1 MSFTFFEIEF
11 TRDGQVFDEAQV
23 AKLLGA
29 ADGFTDLIVLSHGWN
44 NNKAEAS
51 DLYEVLCANL
61 AQVVAA
67 NVVSDLAG
75 REFGVLR
82 VFWPSKRFDDADLIP
97 GGGAASADVEN
108 EKALLRVL
116 EEMKRDPARLGGS
129 ETSTVRSSIDAAQRL
144 VPRLETDETARREF
158 VLHLRAVLDPA
169 AAHPDDGTEE
179 FFARAPEQIFNSFS
193 DAVPAPAATGGGGGA
208 TSVGDAGGA
217 AGVGDLLSGFK
228 AAARRIANF
237 TTYCTMKQRAGLV
250 GSTGLA
256 RVLRQLRDQQPDLR
270 LHLVGHSFGGRLVT
284 AAANALPVGTPAV
297 TMTLLQ
303 AAFSHN
309 GLARKFDGRNDGAFR
324 DVIAQA
330 RISGP
335 ILITHTK
342 NDRAVGIAYPLA
354 SRLSRDQA
362 AALGDKEDPY
372 GGMGRNGAQH
382 MGGDVVEGDLQLV
395 GGSYTL
401 APGKVFNLKADASI
415 KDHGDVTGPEV
426 AYALLSVVR
435 TV

>member
-1 MSFTFFEIEF
+1 MSFTPFEIEF
-11 TRDGQVFDEAQV
+11 TRDGLVFDEAQV
-23 AKLLGA
+23 TQLLDA
-29 ADGFTDLIVLSHGWN
+29 AHGLTDLLVLSHGWN
-44 NNKAEAS
+44 NDKAEAS
-51 DLYEVLCANL
+51 GLYDTLCANL
-61 AQVVAA
+61 AKVVAA
-67 NVVSDLAG
+67 NVVPDLAG

-82 VFWPSKRFDDADLIP
+82 IFWPSKRFADADLIP
-97 GGGAASADVEN
+97 GGGAASANIEN
-108 EKALLRVL
+108 DEALLRVL
-116 EEMKRDPARLGGS
+116 EELKHDPARLGGS
-129 ETSTVRSSIDAAQRL
+129 DTSPARSSSIDAAQRL
-144 VPRLETDETARREF
+144 APRLETDEAARREF

-179 FFARAPEQIFNSFS
+179 FFTRAPEQIFNSFS
-193 DAVPAPAATGGGGGA
+193 DAVPAPAATGDGGA
-208 TSVGDAGGA
+208 TSVNDAGGA
-217 AGVGDLLSGFK
+217 AGVGDLLAGFK

-250 GSTGLA
+250 GSIGLA
-256 RVLRQLRDQQPDLR
+256 RVLRQLRDRQPGLR

-284 AAANALPVGTPAV
+284 AAANALPANTPAV

-309 GLARKFDGRNDGAFR
+309 GLASKFDGKNDGAFR
-324 DVIAQA
+324 NVIAQA

-335 ILITHTK
+335 IAITHTK

-362 AALGDKEDPY
+362 AALGDKDDPY

-382 MGGDVVEGDLQLV
+382 MGGDTVEGELQRV
-395 GGSYTL
+395 GSGYSL
-401 APGKVFNLKADASI
+401 ASGKVFNLNADAFI
-415 KDHGDVTGPEV
+415 KDHGDVAGPEV